1 MSKTTNSRRVPG
13 VYVTL
18 DELLKTR
25 LHARDVNL
33 SKQRK
38 ILSQQSGSHASRFR
52 GRGIDF
58 TEVRTYHPGDDIRNI
73 DWRVTARTGKPHTK
87 LYAEERERPVL
98 IICDQSQAM
107 FFGSRKCFKSVLAT
121 HIATTLA
128 WSALARGDRVGGLVF
143 SDNAHTETRPKRSHH
158 AVLHFIEEL
167 IAYNHELK
175 QKPQIETSISLSN
188 TLQHAR
194 RITRPGSEIFIISD
208 FYDMEQSCRHHLFQ
222 LSRHND
228 LVAIQTYDELE
239 ANLPPPG
246 IYPITNGRQRILI
259 DLFSSDLA
267 SQYRTQW
274 ERRNQ
279 QLTKTLGELSI
290 PLIPIKTN
298 ESIVSAL
305 QTGLGLRRTNS
316 RPLTSLSQER
326 TATDAN

>member
-1 MSKTTNSRRVPG
+1 MVAIEQDKTIV
-13 VYVTL
+13 
-18 DELLKTR
+18 LL
-25 LHARDVNL
+25 
-33 SKQRK
+33 
-38 ILSQQSGSHASRFR
+38 
-52 GRGIDF
+52 
-58 TEVRTYHPGDDIRNI
+58 
-73 DWRVTARTGKPHTK
+73 
-87 LYAEERERPVL
+87 
-98 IICDQSQAM
+98 
-107 FFGSRKCFKSVLAT
+107 
-121 HIATTLA
+121 
-128 WSALARGDRVGGLVF
+128 
-143 SDNAHTETRPKRSHH
+143 
-158 AVLHFIEEL
+158 
-167 IAYNHELK
+167 
-175 QKPQIETSISLSN
+175 
-188 TLQHAR
+188 
-194 RITRPGSEIFIISD
+194 IFIISD

-228 LVAIQTYDELE
+228 LVAIQNYDELE